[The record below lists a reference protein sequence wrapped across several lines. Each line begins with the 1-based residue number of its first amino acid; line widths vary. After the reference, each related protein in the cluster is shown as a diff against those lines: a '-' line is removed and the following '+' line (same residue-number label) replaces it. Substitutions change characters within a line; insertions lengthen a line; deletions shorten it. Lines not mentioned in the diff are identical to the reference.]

1 MKKTAAYTCAALL
14 TAAVLAVPVT
24 VSTAA
29 TQSAVS
35 VTADKL
41 QYDGENKKKYKC
53 DYVSEELSDLAKGEV
68 ADITIYFESEE

>member
-1 MKKTAAYTCAALL
+1 MKKTAVYTCAALL

-41 QYDGENKKKYKC
+41 QYDGKTQIATAQGNVCLLYT
-53 DYVSEELSDLAKGEV
+53 SDA
-68 ADITIYFESEE
+68 ADD